1 MFCLEDLP
9 NELFLIIFSYL
20 KKYQL
25 IQSFFQLNKRLN
37 SILFKFVYHINL
49 SSIIT
54 KDQLDKYLNIYSFIH
69 SLTIDNYH
77 IGNYF
82 LDKIKFIQLQN
93 LYRIKLIDNGINLQE
108 NLLKIFKPDVL
119 TIVITSLNQEK
130 KFLLTSV
137 KRLEIEFQIGE
148 YAKKYSLAF
157 FFK

>member
-20 KKYQL
+20 KKYEL
-25 IQSFFQLNKRLN
+25 IKSFYELNKRLN

-54 KDQLDKYLNIYSFIH
+54 KDQLEKYLNIYSFIY
-69 SLTIDNYH
+69 SLTIDNYQ

-82 LDKIKFIQLQN
+82 FEKIKFIQLEN
-93 LYRIKLIDNGINLQE
+93 LYRIKLIDNGIH
-108 NLLKIFKPDVL
+108 LLERIKPDVL
-119 TIVITSLNQEK
+119 NIVITSLNHEN
-130 KFLLTSV
+130 KFLLTSL

-148 YAKKYSLAF
+148 YAKKYFLSF
-157 FFK
+157 FF

>member
-20 KKYQL
+20 KKYEL
-25 IQSFFQLNKRLN
+25 IKSFYELNKRLN

-54 KDQLDKYLNIYSFIH
+54 KDQLEKYLNIYSFIY
-69 SLTIDNYH
+69 SLTIDNYQ

-82 LDKIKFIQLQN
+82 FEKIKFIQLEN
-93 LYRIKLIDNGINLQE
+93 LYRIKLIDNGIH
-108 NLLKIFKPDVL
+108 LLERIKPDVL
-119 TIVITSLNQEK
+119 NIVITSLNYEN
-130 KFLLTSV
+130 KFLLTSL

-148 YAKKYSLAF
+148 YAKKYFLSF
-157 FFK
+157 FF